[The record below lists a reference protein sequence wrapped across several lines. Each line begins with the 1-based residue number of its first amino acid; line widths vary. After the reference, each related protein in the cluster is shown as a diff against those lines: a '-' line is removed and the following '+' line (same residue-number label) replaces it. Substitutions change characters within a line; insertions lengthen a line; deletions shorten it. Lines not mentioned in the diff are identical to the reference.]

1 VVCSGE
7 NSRTYFRRHASYW
20 GDWSSTRQL
29 SARTAKRAAPTSLW
43 RAKQRPPA
51 RHHRAHNDLHSR
63 RRFAQC
69 RVLRRERRRRAA
81 LGIKVMLFA
90 AGFTAGGGRRK
101 GKERRGHGRTRSI
114 NTHMHLHTHAH
125 TYTYIRIVCRA
136 YPALS
141 LPNPRRLPSPATSPP
156 PLSPLSDC
164 LLFCWRCSV
173 TATDLSGNDLK
184 E

>member
-1 VVCSGE
+1 MVCSGE
-7 NSRTYFRRHASYW
+7 NSRTHFRRHASYW

-141 LPNPRRLPSPATSPP
+141 PPAPISCNLSPP
-156 PLSPLSDC
+156 PLSPQ
-164 LLFCWRCSV
+164 
-173 TATDLSGNDLK
+173 
-184 E
+184 